1 MRSVTIGLDVSDRY
15 SRMCVL
21 DSKGRVMEEGRV
33 RTSPEGLARRFGC
46 EEPARVVLEVG
57 THSPWMSEQL
67 KQLGH
72 EVLVANPRRLKLIYG
87 EHDKTDRLDA
97 EHLARVGRMDPKLL
111 KTVQHRGRQARAD
124 LAVIRSRDAL
134 VKSCTQLVSH
144 VRGAVKSA
152 GCRIPR
158 CSTPAFARTAPEH
171 IPERLKGALEP
182 VLETIAMLT
191 GNIQQY
197 ERQIVQLCQGRY
209 PETQQLQQVAGVG
222 ALTALAYVLTL
233 EEPERFNTSR
243 AVGPYLGLRPKKR
256 QSGDKDPALRITK
269 AGDKMLRRLLVGSAH
284 YILGP
289 FGPDTEL
296 RRWGLKLAGR
306 GGPHGNKKAAVAVAR
321 KLAVVLHRLWLS
333 GDEYEPLRAPVEV
346 SAA

>member
-1 MRSVTIGLDVSDRY
+1 MTSVTIGLDVRDRY

-97 EHLARVGRMDPKLL
+97 EHLTRVGRMDPKLL

-134 VKSCTQLVSH
+134 VKSRTQLVSH

-182 VLETIAMLT
+182 VLETIAMLN
-191 GNIQQY
+191 GQHPAI
-197 ERQIVQLCQGRY
+197 RASDRAAVPG
-209 PETQQLQQVAGVG
+209 ETQQLQQVAGVG

-233 EEPERFNTSR
+233 EEPERFNSSR

-256 QSGDKDPALRITK
+256 QSGGQGPWATNNQGGRQNAPTPVGGLGALHP
-269 AGDKMLRRLLVGSAH
+269 G
-284 YILGP
+284 
-289 FGPDTEL
+289 
-296 RRWGLKLAGR
+296 
-306 GGPHGNKKAAVAVAR
+306 
-321 KLAVVLHRLWLS
+321 
-333 GDEYEPLRAPVEV
+333 PLRARY
-346 SAA
+346 

>member
-1 MRSVTIGLDVSDRY
+1 MTSVTIGLDVRDRY

-134 VKSCTQLVSH
+134 VKSRTQLVSH

-209 PETQQLQQVAGVG
+209 PETQQLQQVAGGRSSDRTGVCADARG
-222 ALTALAYVLTL
+222 AGTVQQLQSRGPVPGTET
-233 EEPERFNTSR
+233 EET
-243 AVGPYLGLRPKKR
+243 AVGGQGPWATNNQGGRQNAPTPVGGLG
-256 QSGDKDPALRITK
+256 T
-269 AGDKMLRRLLVGSAH
+269 
-284 YILGP
+284 
-289 FGPDTEL
+289 
-296 RRWGLKLAGR
+296 
-306 GGPHGNKKAAVAVAR
+306 
-321 KLAVVLHRLWLS
+321 LHP
-333 GDEYEPLRAPVEV
+333 GPLRARY
-346 SAA
+346 

>member
-1 MRSVTIGLDVSDRY
+1 MTSVTIGLDVRDRY

-21 DSKGRVMEEGRV
+21 DSKGRVMEERRV

-97 EHLARVGRMDPKLL
+97 EHLTRVGRMDPKLL

-134 VKSCTQLVSH
+134 VKSRTQLVSH

-182 VLETIAMLT
+182 VLETIAMLN
-191 GNIQQY
+191 GQHPAI
-197 ERQIVQLCQGRY
+197 RASDRAAVPG
-209 PETQQLQQVAGVG
+209 ETQQLQQVAGVG

-233 EEPERFNTSR
+233 EEPERFNSSR

-256 QSGDKDPALRITK
+256 QSGDKDPGLRITK

-333 GDEYEPLRAPVEV
+333 GDEYEPLRGPLEV
-346 SAA
+346 PAA